1 MGRVTSSLAALAI
14 IAAALGTANAFTK
27 CQRAGRVLYTQDLYC
42 PTGFASVASTAIG
55 TVSTIGKS
63 EGVRRQEQ
71 EFLDARASTARSA
84 SQNSIAATTPVQAQS
99 QAAVCDALADQA
111 RTVEASMRRPNPS
124 SWQDNLRQQHRGIRD
139 QQYRM
144 GC

>member
-1 MGRVTSSLAALAI
+1 MGRVTSRLAALAMI
-14 IAAALGTANAFTK
+14 GASVGTAHAFTK
-27 CQRAGRVLYTQDLYC
+27 CQRASRVLYTQDLHC
-42 PTGFASVASTAIG
+42 PTGYSPVASPAVG
-55 TVSTIGKS
+55 TLSTIGKS

-71 EFLDARASTARSA
+71 EYLEARANTSRAGA
-84 SQNSIAATTPVQAQS
+84 QNSIATATSVQTQP
-99 QAAVCDALADQA
+99 QAAACDALAEQA
-111 RTVEASMRRPNPS
+111 RAVEASMRRPNPS

>member
-1 MGRVTSSLAALAI
+1 MPARQPSVVH
-14 IAAALGTANAFTK
+14 
-27 CQRAGRVLYTQDLYC
+27 AGPVLPDRFC
-42 PTGFASVASTAIG
+42 TGCKPAVG

-84 SQNSIAATTPVQAQS
+84 PPNAIATTTSVQAQP
-99 QAAVCDALADQA
+99 QAAACEALADQA
-111 RTVEASMRRPNPS
+111 RAVEAAMRRPNPS
-124 SWQDNLRQQHRGIRD
+124 SWQDNLRQQHRVIRD

>member
-1 MGRVTSSLAALAI
+1 MGRVASRLAVLALIGASV
-14 IAAALGTANAFTK
+14 GTAQAFTK
-27 CQRAGRVLYTQDLYC
+27 CQRGSRVLYTQDLYC
-42 PTGFASVASTAIG
+42 PTGFAPAASPAVG

-63 EGVRRQEQ
+63 EGVRRLEQ

-84 SQNSIAATTPVQAQS
+84 PPNAIATTTSVQAQP
-99 QAAVCDALADQA
+99 QAAACEALADQA
-111 RTVEASMRRPNPS
+111 RAVEAAMRRPNPS
-124 SWQDNLRQQHRGIRD
+124 SWQDNLRQQHRVIRD

>member
-1 MGRVTSSLAALAI
+1 MGRVISRLAALALI
-14 IAAALGTANAFTK
+14 GASVGTAHAFTK
-27 CQRAGRVLYTQDLYC
+27 CQRASRVLYTQDLYC
-42 PTGFASVASTAIG
+42 PTGFTPVASPAVG

-84 SQNSIAATTPVQAQS
+84 PPNAIAMTTSVQNQP
-99 QAAVCDALADQA
+99 QAAACDALADQA
-111 RTVEASMRRPNPS
+111 RAVEAAMRRPNS
-124 SWQDNLRQQHRGIRD
+124 VSWLDNLRQQHRGIRD

>member
-1 MGRVTSSLAALAI
+1 MGRVTICLAALAMI
-14 IAAALGTANAFTK
+14 GALLGTAHAFTK
-27 CQRAGRVLYTQDLYC
+27 CQRASRVLYTQDLYC
-42 PTGFASVASTAIG
+42 PTGYSPIASTAVG

-63 EGVRRQEQ
+63 EGVHRQEQ
-71 EFLDARASTARSA
+71 EYLEARASTSRAGT
-84 SQNSIAATTPVQAQS
+84 QNATATTSVQAQP
-99 QAAVCDALADQA
+99 QAAACDALAEQA
-111 RTVEASMRRPNPS
+111 RAVEASMRRPNPS